1 MHRLS
6 TLLIG
11 ILLVF
16 LTSWSGVVAY
26 SALRLGRL
34 APVADADSGASL
46 PPVLGG
52 DAIAGRRVYAAEG
65 CVACHS
71 QQVRQTSI
79 TGTDIARG
87 WGVRPSV
94 ARDYLRDANA
104 FLGSSRLGQD
114 LSNVGVRLPDAT
126 WHYRHLYRPSS
137 VSEGSIMPSF
147 SHLFQ
152 VRKIQGQRSAEAL
165 ELTGAA
171 APREGWEVVPTAEAK
186 NLVAYLL
193 SLRHDYPLPEAPVKK
208 NEKNDKGAGASK

>member
-16 LTSWSGVVAY
+16 LTSWVGVVAY
-26 SALRLGRL
+26 SSCQLGHL
-34 APVADADSGASL
+34 DPVDDADTGGTL
-46 PPVLGG
+46 PPNLQG
-52 DAIAGRRVYAAEG
+52 DAIAGQRVYAAEG
-65 CVACHS
+65 CIACHS
-71 QQVRQTSI
+71 QQVRQTSV

-94 ARDYLRDANA
+94 ARDYVRDSSA
-104 FLGSSRLGQD
+104 FLGSTRLGQD
-114 LSNVGVRLPDAT
+114 LSNVGVRLPDAK
-126 WHYRHLYRPSS
+126 WHYRHLYRPGS

-147 SHLFQ
+147 SHLFE
-152 VRKIQGQRSAEAL
+152 VRKIQGQRSDEAL
-165 ELTGAA
+165 DLTGAD
-171 APREGWEVVPTAEAK
+171 APKAGYEVVPTTDAK

-208 NEKNDKGAGASK
+208 NDKGAGASK